1 MDNNK
6 SIDKQFSKEHLSAV
20 LEALIRVKGGEITD
34 AFFGICY
41 NADNLIDN
49 NDEHDAYEVV
59 VHYSPKWPKST
70 GNPDEPIPYKG
81 LNKWTGEYG
90 QLRYELL
97 DFLIEE
103 LTKAVEEY
111 DND

>member
-6 SIDKQFSKEHLSAV
+6 SIDKQFSKEHLSAA
-20 LEALIRVKGGEITD
+20 LEALIKVKGGEITNTY
-34 AFFGICY
+34 FGICY
-41 NADNLIDN
+41 NADSLIDN
-49 NDEHDAYEVV
+49 DEYDAYEVLAY
-59 VHYSPKWPKST
+59 YSPMWPKST
-70 GNPDEPIPYKG
+70 GNPATPIPYKG
-81 LNKWTGEYG
+81 NNKWTGEYG